1 MGKGSVSGLY
11 KTVEKCNFAGCS
23 NSSSSSDSGSG
34 SSSEGSKAE
43 VVNIA
48 TMNLVNG
55 NLIAQYEKYYETELG
70 VDVKLVNFDS
80 GKDVNTALAAGS
92 IDIAELGSAESL
104 VVKNDLNVK
113 SLSDLKG
120 EKIATPFAST
130 SHYSI
135 LNALKLEE
143 FADKK
148 IYKLSGGMKQRVSI
162 ARSLINDPEILLM
175 DEPFG
180 ALDAFTR
187 ESVQVLTRK
196 IWWETG
202 KTIFFITHDVEEA
215 LLLASRIIVL
225 SKQISIVRK
234 YLPEYAEKDEKEL
247 LLDGEKLALS
257 FLEKLTDIRDLIQGD
272 LQAAYDGDP
281 AAFNKPE
288 IIFSYPGLFAIMI
301 NRIAHELYLLGVPL
315 IPRIMTEY
323 AHTQTGIDIHPGA
336 VLGKHFFID
345 HGTGIVIGET
355 AVIGDNVKIYQ
366 GVTIGALSTR
376 GGQKLHGKKRHP
388 TIEDNVTI
396 YAGASILGGETVIGH
411 DSVIGGNAFITTS
424 IPSNTRVSIK
434 NQELEYRQDNNAS
447 RNTTEIVQSE
457 EWYYII

>member
-1 MGKGSVSGLY
+1 MAHRL
-11 KTVEKCNFAGCS
+11 EN
-23 NSSSSSDSGSG
+23 
-34 SSSEGSKAE
+34 
-43 VVNIA
+43 
-48 TMNLVNG
+48 
-55 NLIAQYEKYYETELG
+55 
-70 VDVKLVNFDS
+70 
-80 GKDVNTALAAGS
+80 DVNNIIEKIIADYGKNRD
-92 IDIAELGSAESL
+92 IDIVETFMPPNKDEIIKIIEQIQSIIFPGYF
-104 VVKNDLNVK
+104 KNK
-113 SLSDLKG
+113 SYRIYTVRNNLSML
-120 EKIATPFAST
+120 
-130 SHYSI
+130 
-135 LNALKLEE
+135 LE
-143 FADKK
+143 D
-148 IYKLSGGMKQRVSI
+148 
-162 ARSLINDPEILLM
+162 
-175 DEPFG
+175 
-180 ALDAFTR
+180 
-187 ESVQVLTRK
+187 VLYN
-196 IWWETG
+196 
-202 KTIFFITHDVEEA
+202 
-215 LLLASRIIVL
+215 L
-225 SKQISIVRK
+225 SKQISIVLK
-234 YLPEYAEKDEKEL
+234 YLPEYAEKDEKDL
-247 LLDGEKLALS
+247 LLNGEKLALA

-288 IIFSYPGLFAIMI
+288 IIFSYPGLFAIMV

-434 NQELEYRQDNNAS
+434 NQELEYRQDSNAS
-447 RNTTEIVQSE
+447 RNTTEIVQSD